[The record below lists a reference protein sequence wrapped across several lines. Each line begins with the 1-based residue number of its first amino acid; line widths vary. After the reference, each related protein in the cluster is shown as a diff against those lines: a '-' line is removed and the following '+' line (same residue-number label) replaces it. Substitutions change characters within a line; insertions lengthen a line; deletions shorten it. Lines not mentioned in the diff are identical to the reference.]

1 MSLSVQSNPLLFFGN
16 SFQLRY
22 VLYVSLL
29 MLVVTKKDLTH
40 FYWGLYLGIGF
51 LILESAIYSFAFER
65 EHLTSGNFGTNTFGV
80 LLGVLLI
87 YVLSKKEITAWIKTP
102 LTCVMLLAIVLTGT
116 RSALFGLVLTLILT
130 KLIIRFGFIRIAV
143 MAGTIFLGL
152 LFNYYN
158 FLVDFFYPFTLL
170 IDSDYAYLVSQNLTG
185 GKFSSLLTRVS
196 LWISSLNMIYEFPLG
211 IGTSNFNFLKAEYG
225 FDMPVFI
232 DPHNDYLNFL
242 IQYGVIGGL
251 FFVILIFVYPVM
263 ICQRLKVYG
272 ERITFTQMIIFSF
285 LTSITNSNFNKH
297 QFFFIFIF
305 ILFVSLPKAS
315 SYQFVRSNRGH

>member
-1 MSLSVQSNPLLFFGN
+1 
-16 SFQLRY
+16 
-22 VLYVSLL
+22 
-29 MLVVTKKDLTH
+29 
-40 FYWGLYLGIGF
+40 
-51 LILESAIYSFAFER
+51 
-65 EHLTSGNFGTNTFGV
+65 
-80 LLGVLLI
+80 
-87 YVLSKKEITAWIKTP
+87 
-102 LTCVMLLAIVLTGT
+102 
-116 RSALFGLVLTLILT
+116 
-130 KLIIRFGFIRIAV
+130 
-143 MAGTIFLGL
+143 
-152 LFNYYN
+152 
-158 FLVDFFYPFTLL
+158 
-170 IDSDYAYLVSQNLTG
+170 
-185 GKFSSLLTRVS
+185 
-196 LWISSLNMIYEFPLG
+196 MIYEFPLG